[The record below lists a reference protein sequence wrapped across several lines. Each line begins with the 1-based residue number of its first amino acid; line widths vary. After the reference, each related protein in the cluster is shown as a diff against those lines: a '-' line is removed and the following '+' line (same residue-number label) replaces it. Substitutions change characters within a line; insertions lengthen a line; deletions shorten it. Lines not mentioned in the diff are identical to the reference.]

1 MMIMVDIQ
9 VKKTWQEFFIRE
21 LRNWHP
27 VELIFMTFSL
37 AAVVTITVMTGGDSF
52 VGIVSAATGIMYTLL
67 AGKGKSSCYLFGI
80 VNSFLYG
87 LIAMQSR
94 IYGDMLLNW
103 AYYLPMQ
110 FVGLWLWNRNYN
122 TQKGE
127 VRKQT
132 LSTMSRILFVLLVL
146 AVWSVFALVLERFNA
161 RSPWLDSATTVLSVT
176 AMILSVMRRFEQ
188 WICWTLVNGISIFMW
203 YQVYTTSGGSLATLL
218 MWIIFFVCGLVFAWQ
233 WHKSAGQEEK

>member
-1 MMIMVDIQ
+1 MTDIQ
-9 VKKTWQEFFIRE
+9 LKNTWQDFFRGE

-27 VELIFMTFSL
+27 AELAFMAFSL
-37 AAVVTITVMTGGDSF
+37 GVVVAATVVTGGDSF
-52 VGIVSAATGIMYTLL
+52 MGVASAVTGIMYTLL

-80 VNSFLYG
+80 ANSFLYG

-110 FVGLWLWNRNYN
+110 FVGLWAWSRNYD

-127 VRKQT
+127 VRKKT
-132 LSTMSRILFVLLVL
+132 LSAASRVLFVLLL
-146 AVWSVFALVLERFNA
+146 LLVWSVFALVLERFNA
-161 RSPWLDSATTVLSVT
+161 RIPWLDSATTVLSIA
-176 AMILSVMRRFEQ
+176 AMVLSVMRRFEQ

-218 MWIIFFVCGLVFAWQ
+218 MWGIFFICGLVFAWQ
-233 WHKSAGQEEK
+233 WHNSAKQEEKQ